1 MIATFSITEE
11 DLIAQQKNAIKNTKF
26 HRKSR
31 IMQLIVF
38 IIFVIFT
45 LVVYG
50 FSTSTNDLLFGLAL
64 CLILA
69 PVVWKSYEVAIIR
82 RYKRDIVKQHKNK
95 KGTFTLTLSE
105 EELIKESNNLTEK
118 IQWDDLKEFK
128 EDETRY
134 FLYITDLHAITI
146 KKEPDNLS
154 EEEIKKYQA
163 FIKRKVSA

>member
-26 HRKSR
+26 HRKYR
-31 IMQLIVF
+31 IMQLIVYYLLL
-38 IIFVIFT
+38 IFT
-45 LVVYG
+45 VVVAGYT
-50 FSTSTNDLLFGLAL
+50 TSTNDFLFLLAF

-82 RYKRDIVKQHKNK
+82 RYKRDILKQHKHK

-118 IQWDDLKEFK
+118 IQWDDLKGFK

-146 KKEPDNLS
+146 KKEPDNIS

-163 FIKRKVSA
+163 FIKRKISA